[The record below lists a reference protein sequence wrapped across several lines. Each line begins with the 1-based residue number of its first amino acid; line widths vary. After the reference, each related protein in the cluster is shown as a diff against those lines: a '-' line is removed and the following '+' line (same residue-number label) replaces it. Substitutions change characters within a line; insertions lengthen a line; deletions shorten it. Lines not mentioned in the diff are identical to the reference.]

1 MSRDRFQNILAIN
14 ASAGSGKTYQLTL
27 RYLSLLFLGAHPS
40 KILAV
45 TFTKK
50 AAKEM
55 RERIASALMKLGSGE
70 IGESDPLFASIKEI
84 YDGDV
89 KLKAKQ
95 LLSKYL
101 ASNNKISTIDSFVHQ
116 ILRKFCFYASVRH
129 DFDLFTLDN
138 DELKNRFLELLRDED
153 KIRLA
158 DYLYSKGD
166 TIDRLLALFAALY
179 EEESDLEKI
188 KKEYAGYERGRFFAA
203 SNAFLDAA
211 NSFYA
216 MLCTLKP
223 QKFAPRTFTSANEFL
238 KTNSFEKLIIERE
251 NLASHRNYKGISNEA
266 SEAMFAS
273 LKSTLADYY
282 KASADDTLAFLL
294 HEFDWYK
301 RAKESISKERNAL
314 GFDDIAKIV
323 KELLEEDRIDSDF
336 LYFRLDG
343 EIEHILIDE
352 FQDTSILQFRIIKPL
367 LDEIISGVGTGHFKS
382 FFLVG
387 DPKQSIYRFRGAA
400 PGMFENAAAYIRSK
414 AHDRYKES
422 YLDTNYRSAKN
433 PVAFVNKVFAP
444 IYKDIFKAQKSASS
458 AEGFVECVSC
468 DGDSILKTVG
478 EKITEYIK
486 MGAAAESITVLC
498 YTNDDIEEVASYLDA
513 VGIKTQK
520 ESSKALIDDE
530 NVRAVMTFLEY
541 LLLTRLGRD
550 TRLAR
555 LGFLS
560 LTKAPSEYFDT
571 FVLRLAD
578 ISDVSRV
585 IFEAID
591 YFGLANPNTIKL
603 IELASS
609 YEDIHTFLKSD
620 AVKNEKKISMR
631 MGGVVLMTVHKS
643 KGLEFDYCI
652 LCDTLKKKDSS
663 GVRPILRL
671 HNDFKLS
678 KLVVSSK
685 SAAAML
691 PDVKAAM
698 LEEKRMEEIDLL
710 NANYVAMTRAK
721 NGMCIIS
728 KTDGYSKLSTLG
740 ITDFVYGVKEF
751 AKSQFEKQE
760 LGAYKGI
767 PLDVRLGKQK
777 DFARE
782 EKSYSPDD
790 FFAIDFGIAMHS
802 YIEIS
807 GDKSSDVEALA
818 YLKNRYGTVLGDKLN
833 GIASLARSFES
844 SKLYLECKKGEIY
857 KEISIYVDENGE
869 LKHYRIDFLAVFE
882 DRAVIVDFKSSVD
895 IKEGYIKQL
904 QKYKQIVQGILGVE
918 TKTYLV
924 VNNGGKLEPV
934 AV

>member
-1 MSRDRFQNILAIN
+1 MSNNFQNILAIN

-55 RERIASALMKLGSGE
+55 RERIAGTLMRLESGE
-70 IGESDPLFASIKEI
+70 IGEGDPLFVSIKEI
-84 YDGDV
+84 YEGDIR
-89 KLKAKQ
+89 LKAKQ

-101 ASNNKISTIDSFVHQ
+101 DSNNKISTIDSFVHQ

-138 DELKNRFLELLRDED
+138 DELKSRFLELLRNED

-179 EEESDLEKI
+179 EEESDLEAI
-188 KKEYAGYERGRFFAA
+188 KKEYAGYERSRFFAA
-203 SNAFLDAA
+203 SNAFLKVA
-211 NSFYA
+211 NSFYE

-223 QKFAPRTFTSANEFL
+223 QKFAPRTFTSVNEFL

-251 NLASHRNYKGISNEA
+251 NLVSHRDYKSISSDA

-273 LKSTLADYY
+273 LKNALTDYY

-301 RAKESISKERNAL
+301 RAKESISKEQNAL
-314 GFDDIAKIV
+314 SFDDIAKIV
-323 KELLEEDRIDSDF
+323 KELLEDGKIDSDF

-367 LDEIISGVGTGHFKS
+367 LDEIISGVGTGYFKS

-387 DPKQSIYRFRGAA
+387 DPKQSIYRFRGAT
-400 PGMFENAAAYIRSK
+400 PGMFENTAAYIRK
-414 AHDRYKES
+414 RAHDRYEEI

-433 PVAFVNKVFAP
+433 LVSFVNSVFAP
-444 IYKDIFKAQKSASS
+444 IYNDIFKEQKSASS

-486 MGAAAESITVLC
+486 MGAATESITVLC
-498 YTNDDIEEVASYLDA
+498 YTNDDIEEVASYLGSI
-513 VGIKTQK
+513 GIKTQK

-530 NVRAVMTFLEY
+530 NVRTVMMFLEY

-550 TRLAR
+550 ARLAR
-555 LGFLS
+555 LSFLS
-560 LTKAPSEYFDT
+560 ITKIPSEYFDMFT
-571 FVLRLAD
+571 MRFAD
-578 ISDVSRV
+578 ISEVSKV

-631 MGGVVLMTVHKS
+631 MGGVLLMTVHKS

-652 LCDTLKKKDSS
+652 LCDTLKKKESYR
-663 GVRPILRL
+663 VRPILQL
-671 HNDFKLS
+671 HKDFKLS

-698 LEEKRMEEIDLL
+698 LNEERMEEMDLL

-721 NGMCIIS
+721 NGMCIVV
-728 KTDGYSKLSTLG
+728 KKEGYSKLSALK
-740 ITDFVYGVKEF
+740 ITDFVCGAKEF
-751 AKSQFEKQE
+751 VKSQVEKQDFSS
-760 LGAYKGI
+760 YKGT
-767 PLDVRLGKQK
+767 PLDVRFGKQK
-777 DFARE
+777 DFAIE

-807 GDKSSDVEALA
+807 DDKSSDVEALT

-833 GIASLARSFES
+833 GAASLARSFANS
-844 SKLYLECKKGEIY
+844 ALYAECKNGEIY
-857 KEISIYVDENGE
+857 KEISVYTDENGE

-882 DRAVIVDFKSSVD
+882 DRAVIVDFKSSAD

>member
-1 MSRDRFQNILAIN
+1 MSRERFQNILAIN

-55 RERIASALMKLGSGE
+55 RERIAGTLMKLESGE
-70 IGESDPLFASIKEI
+70 IGEQDPLFISIKEI

-89 KLKAKQ
+89 KLKARQ

-116 ILRKFCFYASVRH
+116 ILRKFCFYAQVRH
-129 DFDLFTLDN
+129 DFDLFTLDAN
-138 DELKNRFLELLRDED
+138 ELKSRFLELLGDED

-166 TIDRLLALFAALY
+166 TIDRLLSLFAALY
-179 EEESDLEKI
+179 EEESDLKAI

-203 SNAFLDAA
+203 SKAFLDAA

-216 MLCTLKP
+216 MLCDLKP
-223 QKFAPRTFTSANEFL
+223 QKFAARTFTGVNEFL
-238 KTNSFEKLIIERE
+238 KSNSFEKLITERD
-251 NLASHRNYKGISNEA
+251 NLASHRDYKAISNEA

-273 LKSTLADYY
+273 LKEALADYY

-301 RAKESISKERNAL
+301 RAKENISRERNAL

-323 KELLEEDRIDSDF
+323 KELLEDGKIDSDF

-352 FQDTSILQFRIIKPL
+352 FQDTSILQFRIIRPL
-367 LDEIISGVGTGHFKS
+367 LDEILSGVGASCFKS

-400 PGMFENAAAYIRSK
+400 SGMFENAAAYIRSK
-414 AHDRYKES
+414 ANDRYRES
-422 YLDTNYRSAKN
+422 YLDTNYRSSKI
-433 PVAFVNKVFAP
+433 PVSFVNNIFAP
-444 IYKDIFKAQKSASS
+444 VYKDIFKEQKSASL

-468 DGDSILKTVG
+468 DSDSLLKTVG
-478 EKITEYIK
+478 EKIAEYIQ

-498 YTNDDIEEVASYLDA
+498 YTNDDIEEVAAYLADL
-513 VGIKTQK
+513 GIKTQK
-520 ESSKALIDDE
+520 ESSKALADDE
-530 NVRAVMTFLEY
+530 NVRAVMVFLEY
-541 LLLTRLGRD
+541 LLLVRLGRD
-550 TRLAR
+550 ARLAR
-555 LGFLS
+555 LSFLS
-560 LTKAPSEYFDT
+560 LTKASAERFDM
-571 FVLRLAD
+571 FVARLTD
-578 ISDVSRV
+578 ISDVPRIVFGSV
-585 IFEAID
+585 D
-591 YFGLANPNTIKL
+591 YFGLANPNTVKL

-609 YEDIHTFLKSD
+609 YDDIHTFLKSD
-620 AVKNEKKISMR
+620 VVKNEKKISMR
-631 MGGVVLMTVHKS
+631 MGGVTLMTVHKS

-652 LCDTLKKKDSS
+652 LCDTLKKKESS
-663 GVRPILRL
+663 RMRPILQL
-671 HNDFKLS
+671 HKDFKLS
-678 KLVVSSK
+678 KLIVSSK

-691 PDVKAAM
+691 SEVKAAV
-698 LEEKRMEEIDLL
+698 LDEERMEEADLL

-728 KTDGYSKLSTLG
+728 KKDGYSKLSALG
-740 ITDFVYGVKEF
+740 ITDFACGVKEF
-751 AKSQFEKQE
+751 ERSHVAKQDS
-760 LGAYKGI
+760 GSYKGT
-767 PLDVRLGKQK
+767 PLDIRLGRQK

-790 FFAIDFGIAMHS
+790 FFAMDFGTAMHS
-802 YIEIS
+802 YIEIL
-807 GDKSSDVEALA
+807 GDKSSDGQALD
-818 YLKNRYGTVLGDKLN
+818 YLKNRYGTLLGDRL
-833 GIASLARSFES
+833 GSAALLAQSFKES
-844 SKLYLECKKGEIY
+844 DLYAECRKGEIY
-857 KEISIYVDENGE
+857 KEISVYVDEGGE
-869 LKHYRIDFLAVFE
+869 LKHYRIDFLAIFE
-882 DRAVIVDFKSSVD
+882 NRAIIVDFKSSAD
-895 IKEGYIKQL
+895 IKEGYVKQL
-904 QKYKQIVQGILGVE
+904 QKYQRVVHDILGVD

-924 VNNGGKLEPV
+924 VKSGGKLEPV